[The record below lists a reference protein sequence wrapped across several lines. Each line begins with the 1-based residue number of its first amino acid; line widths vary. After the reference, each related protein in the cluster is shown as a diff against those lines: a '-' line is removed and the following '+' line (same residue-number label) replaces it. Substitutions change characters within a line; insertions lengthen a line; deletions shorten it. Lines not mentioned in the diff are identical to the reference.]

1 MTPPA
6 DKPHIDALAELLDAR
21 GLNAE
26 DFIQIVDIL
35 GALKKKESTNIE
47 KKEREKDKGNKIF
60 VDKEFVFETRD
71 DCFIYRDGRTK
82 TGNYYVRIYDADTK
96 KVYSKSLRT
105 RHRVN
110 ALVAAETLYR
120 EKKDKLMKGVKMVSI
135 TTNEMVELYLKR
147 RSGELT
153 HIPKTGITHKSYDR
167 LKQQLKYWTL
177 YIRFLKLEKV
187 HIEKLS
193 PDIGRD
199 FGNWILNQPKQYYKE
214 TSRSRETINHII
226 ASVKKM
232 YRDIALEEKYITY
245 NEFPKFKYLKVQPDN
260 APKRDVLNVEEY
272 EELTKWMQ
280 NKYCRE
286 KGLSELEQV
295 KRRVFALYFSI
306 HYNIGARTKEVLGM
320 RWSDITIN
328 PNDSAENKKRNRV
341 IHIHAEN
348 SKTGKSRNIVAPIA
362 EKLERIKKH
371 YKKIG
376 YEPEPNDFVFIN
388 LSKTKRGAN
397 IAYQT
402 PALDKRLKSVLELSG
417 LKERL
422 DQDGRHITLYSARH
436 FYCTQRLLNKVDMH
450 TLSLNMGTSIT
461 YIETTYS
468 HLTTL
473 LMSEEIT
480 KGQGWRPKG
489 IDDDI

>member
-1 MTPPA
+1 M
-6 DKPHIDALAELLDAR
+6 
-21 GLNAE
+21 
-26 DFIQIVDIL
+26 
-35 GALKKKESTNIE
+35 
-47 KKEREKDKGNKIF
+47 
-60 VDKEFVFETRD
+60 
-71 DCFIYRDGRTK
+71 
-82 TGNYYVRIYDADTK
+82 
-96 KVYSKSLRT
+96 
-105 RHRVN
+105 
-110 ALVAAETLYR
+110 
-120 EKKDKLMKGVKMVSI
+120 
-135 TTNEMVELYLKR
+135 
-147 RSGELT
+147 
-153 HIPKTGITHKSYDR
+153 
-167 LKQQLKYWTL
+167 
-177 YIRFLKLEKV
+177 
-187 HIEKLS
+187 
-193 PDIGRD
+193 
-199 FGNWILNQPKQYYKE
+199 
-214 TSRSRETINHII
+214 
-226 ASVKKM
+226 
-232 YRDIALEEKYITY
+232 
-245 NEFPKFKYLKVQPDN
+245 
-260 APKRDVLNVEEY
+260 LNVEEY

-362 EKLERIKKH
+362 EKLERVKKH